1 MVCYFSTRNCGTLS
15 WTYVTVSGADAYSGT
30 STRISVSRIVLYRR
44 EHNKSLLPRRN
55 GEEQRFFLSLRRS
68 KRHVDILWFNERTKF
83 EMCLRMKLYE
93 RYIIYLQSSKY
104 VYGDCARAEPFP
116 RGSKSQSVFDKF
128 RVTWFSYVQLWRAYI
143 YHLFWSPKN
152 ARVYRNIGK
161 MQLPKGKR
169 LIYWFIA

>member
-44 EHNKSLLPRRN
+44 EHNKSLPPRRN

-68 KRHVDILWFNERTKF
+68 KRHVDILWFNERTKI

-93 RYIIYLQSSKY
+93 RYIIYVQSSKY
-104 VYGDCARAEPFP
+104 CIRWLRACRTVSERQQESVCFWQISGDVVFLRATLTSVYLPSVLIAEERAC
-116 RGSKSQSVFDKF
+116 
-128 RVTWFSYVQLWRAYI
+128 
-143 YHLFWSPKN
+143 
-152 ARVYRNIGK
+152 
-161 MQLPKGKR
+161 LPKYR
-169 LIYWFIA
+169 